1 MLEEKERLLKL
12 LEQRDLINIRG
23 REDTEKK
30 IDAQIDYTAWTH
42 QKDSVGFGAS
52 KMKTPLQQQIN
63 ELTGED
69 RQSSSNSKFS
79 PLRRKIKY

>member
-30 IDAQIDYTAWTH
+30 IDA
-42 QKDSVGFGAS
+42 
-52 KMKTPLQQQIN
+52 
-63 ELTGED
+63 
-69 RQSSSNSKFS
+69 
-79 PLRRKIKY
+79 